1 MDPLRVK
8 WWGPKHL
15 TSYYFCELSLHPK
28 FQSPSITL
36 SYKKAGDSGERKI
49 ERKKNDDFNGHLVPD
64 WLCQK
69 GLSVSLLRRRESADA
84 RAKIDLFLMEV
95 QIPQMSDQGVDRSVH

>member
-1 MDPLRVK
+1 MGSKTPCILTFLWVK
-8 WWGPKHL
+8 LAPKI
-15 TSYYFCELSLHPK
+15 SE
-28 FQSPSITL
+28 ITP

-64 WLCQK
+64 WLRQK